1 MKAKID
7 CGLIYVAGYKN
18 RKRVYI
24 IMELRHNTE
33 NLPVLSICGEVRGN
47 MWGQCLDSIKE
58 CRKGDKFNYNLFSK
72 LYRLW
77 KKYHLNDMHAG
88 TARQEEYLRQTK
100 DTHKYDYK
108 VCCDMLRA
116 KGILYD
122 DGYQYGTSWLYR
134 NIPNDTLEEIATL
147 FEKYGNN

>member
-1 MKAKID
+1 MKAKFD

-24 IMELRHNTE
+24 TMELRHNKQ
-33 NLPVLSICGEVRGN
+33 NLPVLSICGEVRN
-47 MWGQCLDSIKE
+47 YMYGQCLDSIKE

-88 TARQEEYLRQTK
+88 TPKQEDYLKQTEDK
-100 DTHKYDYK
+100 HNYDYK
-108 VCCDMLRA
+108 VCYDILQENN
-116 KGILYD
+116 ILYD
-122 DGYQYGTSWLYR
+122 NGYKYGTGWLYR
-134 NIPNDTLEEIATL
+134 NIPNSALEEIATL